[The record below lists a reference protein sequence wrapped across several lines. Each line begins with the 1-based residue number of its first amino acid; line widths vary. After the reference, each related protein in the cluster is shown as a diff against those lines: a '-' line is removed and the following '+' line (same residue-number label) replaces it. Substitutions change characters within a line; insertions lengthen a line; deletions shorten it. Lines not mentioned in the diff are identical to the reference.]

1 MTNDPVG
8 DPHVRHPGPPPGD
21 PRTASSA
28 PSPVAVRP
36 ALVVGVLIVA
46 AVLAISQLYLTVP
59 LLPGIAARHAVPMT
73 TAAWVGGGFGFAFA
87 LGNLVFGTASDRYDR
102 RHVMAAG
109 LAVGALTCVVAGAAD
124 SFGLLLAARV
134 AEGFL
139 AAAIPAVSLA
149 YTAEVLP
156 PARRAVGVTAVSSSF
171 LLAGLVGQAYAL
183 GVDRAAGQRWVF
195 WLLVPLLLATAFA
208 ITRLP
213 AVPRRTG
220 APWRAFGRLLRTP
233 ALLAAYPGAATLLLT
248 FVGMYSALSV
258 TVGDR
263 YGIHDA
269 GTLLLLRL
277 PGLPGIVLGAF
288 AGPFINRYGA
298 HRVAVVALLVAAV
311 GLGIEAV
318 AGGVAGVLV
327 GSAVFVAGLA
337 VSVPALVV
345 VVGQASGEA
354 RGAGLAGY
362 AFLVGLGG
370 GISPVLVAALLP
382 AGFAVVCVVLAAT
395 LVAAAGVLALGGP
408 GTRRA

>member
-1 MTNDPVG
+1 MSA
-8 DPHVRHPGPPPGD
+8 
-21 PRTASSA
+21 TAQ
-28 PSPVAVRP
+28 PSTDTRLVRP
-36 ALVVGVLIVA
+36 PVVVGVLITA
-46 AVLAISQLYLTVP
+46 AVLAIAQLYLTVP
-59 LLPGIAARHAVPMT
+59 LLPGIAARHSVSLT

-87 LGNLVFGTASDRYDR
+87 LGNLFFGTASDRYDR
-102 RHVMAAG
+102 RHVMAVG
-109 LAVGALTCVVAGAAD
+109 LTLGAVTCVVAGAAD
-124 SFGLLLAARV
+124 SFGPLLTARV

-139 AAAIPAVSLA
+139 AAAVPAVSLA

-183 GVDRAAGQRWVF
+183 GVDRAAGPRWVF

-208 ITRLP
+208 LTRLP

-233 ALLAAYPGAATLLLT
+233 ALLIAYPGALTLLLT
-248 FVGMYSALSV
+248 FVGMYTALSA
-258 TVGDR
+258 TVGER

-288 AGPFINRYGA
+288 AGPLIARHGP
-298 HRVAVVALLVAAV
+298 HRVAVSALLTAAL
-311 GLGIEAV
+311 GLGVEAV
-318 AGGVAGVLV
+318 AGGIAGVLV

-337 VSVPALVV
+337 VAIPALVA

-382 AGFAVVCVVLAAT
+382 AGFAVVCAVLAAV
-395 LVAAAGVLALGGP
+395 LVVAATVLVWGAK
-408 GTRRA
+408 RA

>member
-1 MTNDPVG
+1 MSDTPQPATATRTAPTARPV
-8 DPHVRHPGPPPGD
+8 PPP
-21 PRTASSA
+21 
-28 PSPVAVRP
+28 
-36 ALVVGVLIVA
+36 VVIGVLMAA
-46 AVLAISQLYLTVP
+46 AVLAVAQLYLTVP
-59 LLPGIAARHAVPMT
+59 LLPGIAARHSVPMT

-102 RHVMAAG
+102 RLVMAVG
-109 LAVGALTCVVAGAAD
+109 LTIGALTCVVAGAAD

-139 AAAIPAVSLA
+139 AAAVPAVSLA
-149 YTAEVLP
+149 YAAEALP

-183 GVDRAAGQRWVF
+183 GVDRAAGPRWVF
-195 WLLVPLLLATAFA
+195 WLIVPLLLVTAFA
-208 ITRLP
+208 LTRLP
-213 AVPRRTG
+213 AVPRRSG

-233 ALLAAYPGAATLLLT
+233 ALLTAYPGALTLLLT
-248 FVGMYSALSV
+248 FVGMYTALSA

-269 GTLLLLRL
+269 GTLPLLRL

-288 AGPFINRYGA
+288 AGPLIARHGA
-298 HRVAVVALLVAAV
+298 PRVAVSALLTAAV
-311 GLGIEAV
+311 GLGVEAV
-318 AGGVAGVLV
+318 AGGIAGVLV

-337 VSVPALVV
+337 VAVPSLVV

-382 AGFAVVCVVLAAT
+382 AGFTVVCVVLAAI
-395 LVAAAGVLALGGP
+395 LVAGATILALGG
-408 GTRRA
+408 RRG